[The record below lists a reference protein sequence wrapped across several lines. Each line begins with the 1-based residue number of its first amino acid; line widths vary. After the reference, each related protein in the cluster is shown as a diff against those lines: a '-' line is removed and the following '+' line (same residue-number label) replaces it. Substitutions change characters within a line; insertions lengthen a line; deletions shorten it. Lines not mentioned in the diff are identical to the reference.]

1 MNNQKRKRLDKVAYM
16 LQTQEIN
23 NDLIISAKDEIEDV
37 KFEEEMAFDNLGES
51 LQQTMR
57 GQAMEEAIEYME
69 EACQELKTVLQYIED
84 NKSENDIRDK
94 IDDVIENIEYAT
106 M

>member
-1 MNNQKRKRLDKVAYM
+1 MNNQKRKRLDKVAYT

-23 NDLIISAKDEIEDV
+23 NDLIISVMDEIDDV

-57 GQAMEEAIEYME
+57 GQAMEEA
-69 EACQELKTVLQYIED
+69 CQDLKNVLRCMQN
-84 NKSENDIRDK
+84 NKSENDIKDI